1 MSGRSVEVGTIR
13 QHCKTLRM
21 PTVASQCHKLAEQA
35 RRDKQSHV
43 RYLDVLL
50 SAEVEER
57 EHRAEV
63 QKYEGKVETG
73 EIAQLPADERTGL
86 DEFDFLRAPCSRAAR
101 QAGEGASRLRPPQ
114 LSSATSTISS
124 SAPSPSCV
132 TVVLMLIGKRAPRLR
147 LIASWSRRM
156 SVLRFARMY
165 L

>member
-57 EHRAEV
+57 EHRAV
-63 QKYEGKVETG
+63 QRRLKE
-73 EIAQLPADERTGL
+73 AQLPRTEKHSYRGRRSL
-86 DEFDFLRAPCSRAAR
+86 TSSTSHSRPRSRAA
-101 QAGEGASRLRPPQ
+101 G
-114 LSSATSTISS
+114 
-124 SAPSPSCV
+124 
-132 TVVLMLIGKRAPRLR
+132 
-147 LIASWSRRM
+147 
-156 SVLRFARMY
+156 
-165 L
+165 

>member
-57 EHRAEV
+57 EHRA
-63 QKYEGKVETG
+63 QKYERK
-73 EIAQLPADERTGL
+73 IARFLRERTGL
-86 DEFDFLRAPCSRAAR
+86 ADRLPQGAVFEGTMRCNLHCGFCWVGDLLNFLRLRRPSHRVR
-101 QAGEGASRLRPPQ
+101 Q
-114 LSSATSTISS
+114 
-124 SAPSPSCV
+124 
-132 TVVLMLIGKRAPRLR
+132 VLP
-147 LIASWSRRM
+147 
-156 SVLRFARMY
+156 V
-165 L
+165 